1 MAADN
6 ALLVRLHR
14 RESHGVIT
22 LRALKIVD

>member
-22 LRALKIVD
+22 LRAL

>member
-22 LRALKIVD
+22 FRAL